1 MEQIKGAGKGGRGV
15 GKGGRAGRAGTMAG
29 AEWQPV
35 LTGACC
41 GLAGAHGN
49 VNW

>member
-1 MEQIKGAGKGGRGV
+1 MEQIKGAGRGGRGV
-15 GKGGRAGRAGTMAG
+15 GKGGRAGTMAG
-29 AEWQPV
+29 SEWQPV

-49 VNW
+49 VN